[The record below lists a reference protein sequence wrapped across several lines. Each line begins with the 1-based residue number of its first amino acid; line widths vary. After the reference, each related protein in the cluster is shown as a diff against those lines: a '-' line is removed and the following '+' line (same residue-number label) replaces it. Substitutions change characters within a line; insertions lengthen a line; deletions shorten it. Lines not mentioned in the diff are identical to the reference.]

1 MEVRVLDLLQG
12 HGLRVVVDGEL
23 GEGLIKSLMRNGA
36 GRLKVAEIGLFPL
49 LLLLCFRFLD
59 FLFDRLIG

>member
-1 MEVRVLDLLQG
+1 MKVRVLYLLQG
-12 HGLRVVVDGEL
+12 HGLRVVMDGEL

-49 LLLLCFRFLD
+49 FLLLCFRFLD
-59 FLFDRLIG
+59 FLFNGLIG